1 MWTSYPASTFPTFSG
16 THSFFSPPLPYPQL
30 SVCYIFP
37 STYKHLLGKPIYK
50 KKKKKKNLLDSM
62 SSSNYQLM
70 CLHLFM
76 VNGLKESS
84 TPAGPSSSPPFDSP
98 SQFVVGP
105 TTLLKLH
112 CQGHLWFLCLQIQ
125 STLLC
130 HPLFSHWVAF
140 YPINHSF
147 FLQTFFPPWL
157 PWLCSLLGFF
167 LLSGYSFLGSFA
179 DVVFFA
185 WSLNIGVF
193 QGA

>member
-1 MWTSYPASTFPTFSG
+1 MNESPKGSMSDLNHLAISFPCGLSTQPQPFPPSQEH
-16 THSFFSPPLPYPQL
+16 THFFSLPLPYPEL

-37 STYKHLLGKPIYK
+37 STYKHLLGKPIY

-98 SQFVVGP
+98 SQFVVSP

-112 CQGHLWFLCLQIQ
+112 CQGHL
-125 STLLC
+125 
-130 HPLFSHWVAF
+130 
-140 YPINHSF
+140 
-147 FLQTFFPPWL
+147 
-157 PWLCSLLGFF
+157 
-167 LLSGYSFLGSFA
+167 
-179 DVVFFA
+179 
-185 WSLNIGVF
+185 
-193 QGA
+193 